1 MNLQQ
6 TIRKE
11 ITAGVLLGGLCMAGI
26 MWFLVYSAEKT
37 ESFSFYAD
45 NAAVEELLQN

>member
-6 TIRKE
+6 IIRKE

-26 MWFLVYSAEKT
+26 MWFLTYSAEKT
-37 ESFSFYAD
+37 TAFSLYAQD
-45 NAAVEELLQN
+45 AAVVDLLEE